1 MKIVIPARKDS
12 KGIPFKNRKLFDY
25 TANTIPKSEYKNT
38 IVSTNDSQIISL
50 AKEYGF
56 IIHNRSESNASDNAS
71 TKDFMLEVIG
81 DLCLTGDIC
90 MLYLTYPQRT
100 WQEIKKAQVFY
111 RKHGARS
118 LLCREEV
125 ETHPYVCLYEDGDFK
140 GKQVIDH
147 DLCRRQDYPKCFK
160 VCHKIAIF
168 NQQEIHNL
176 NSNIYNEDTI
186 YFPIKKTLDI
196 DTPFDLERIKK

>member
-1 MKIVIPARKDS
+1 MHYIIPARKDS

-25 TANTIPKSEYKNT
+25 TAKTIPKSECKNT
-38 IVSTNDSQIISL
+38 IVSSNDSQIISL

-56 IIHNRSESNASDNAS
+56 IIHNRSESSSSDTAS
-71 TKDFMLEVIG
+71 TKDFMLEVIS

-100 WQEIKKAQVFY
+100 WKEIEEAQEFY
-111 RKHGARS
+111 RKHNASS

-125 ETHPYVCLYEDGDFK
+125 EVHPYLCLYEDGLK
-140 GKQVIDH
+140 GKQIVDH
-147 DLCRRQDYPKCFK
+147 NLCRRQDYPKCFK
-160 VCHKIAIF
+160 ICHKIAIL
-168 NQQEIHNL
+168 NYKEIHNL